1 MPASARKKKR
11 PGDRTGHDADLQ
23 KFHEALAPY
32 ATEHPRARIEVQ
44 RRNNAI
50 VNVRIIDPDFHA
62 TPRHERDAL
71 VWPLL
76 EPLPEEVLTQ
86 LYLLILLT
94 PQEAKTSVASFEFD
108 HPARDALDL

>member
-1 MPASARKKKR
+1 MPVRRKKA
-11 PGDRTGHDADLQ
+11 PGKQDGHDAELQ
-23 KFHEALAPY
+23 KFRDALAPY
-32 ATEHPRARIEVQ
+32 AKEHPRAKVEVQ

-50 VNVRIIDPDFHA
+50 VNIRVIDPDFHT
-62 TPRHERDAL
+62 TPRHERDGL

-108 HPARDALDL
+108 HPTSEVVDSI